1 MSRGSMSI
9 IYGQTTRWVLI
20 AVLAVGLLVAMWQV
34 HNTLLLVF
42 TSIILVVLFT
52 MPTRFLVRLGAP
64 RTPAVL
70 FSLFGFL
77 IILIVL
83 MLLAFPSLFQQF
95 TTLASTIPEGVN
107 QIVQQWEDIQNDET
121 GELKEQYPFVAS
133 LQLFLKDTFQLDSLE
148 ELFAEI
154 TRQLGGAIGQL
165 GGSVLPVVSGF
176 ADILL
181 GLVIVIIVTLYFLA
195 DPYNY
200 EQGVIRMFPLSYRHR
215 VREIIDRIDFTLR
228 IWLQG
233 QLLLMLIVG
242 IASGIGLALL
252 GIKQAAALGVL
263 AGVFSFV
270 PNFGPI
276 AALLPSLAVGLV
288 QTPDKVLWIVL
299 IIYGTSALQSQ
310 IVAPLIFQESL
321 NIPPVLV
328 LVGQI
333 IAAVFFGVL
342 GLMMAVPLTAITIIL
357 VQEVYIKDIL
367 GDRPPV
373 EAAPEA
379 RPHTEDAVMAS
390 ALPEQGAKAPHSLRN
405 P

>member
-1 MSRGSMSI
+1 MMSRGSMNM
-9 IYGQTTRWVLI
+9 IYGQTTRWVLV
-20 AVLAVGLLVAMWQV
+20 AVLTVGLLLATWQV
-34 HNTLLLVF
+34 HNTLLLIF

-52 MPTRFLVRLGAP
+52 MPARFLVRLGML

-70 FSLFGFL
+70 LSLLGSL
-77 IILIVL
+77 AIVITL
-83 MLLAFPSLFQQF
+83 TLLAFPSLFQQF

-133 LQLFLKDTFQLDSLE
+133 LQLLLKDTFQLNSLE
-148 ELFAEI
+148 ELFTEI
-154 TRQLGGAIGQL
+154 TRHLGSALGQL

-176 ADILL
+176 VDMLL
-181 GLVIVIIVTLYFLA
+181 GMMIVIIVTLYLLA
-195 DPYNY
+195 DPYSY

-215 VREIIDRIDFTLR
+215 VREIINRIDFTLR

-242 IASGIGLALL
+242 IVSGIGLALL

-288 QTPDKVLWIVL
+288 QTPDKILWIVL

-333 IAAVFFGVL
+333 VAAVFFGVL
-342 GLMMAVPLTAITIIL
+342 GLMMAVPLTAIGIIL
-357 VQEVYIKDIL
+357 VQEVYIKDFL
-367 GDRPPV
+367 GDRPPIEV
-373 EAAPEA
+373 ESYAEGNVILGAIPEK
-379 RPHTEDAVMAS
+379 
-390 ALPEQGAKAPHSLRN
+390 G
-405 P
+405 